1 MEGLSGLIKAQIW
14 MLRNYCMRLRQE
26 PRLKVVFIFCFVVI
40 FWFGALGIS
49 YKGFQFLNR
58 FPLVGGILVDETI
71 YLFFAAL
78 FVLLTLSSI
87 IICYMTFYT
96 ASETDFLFSKPIR
109 ETFIF
114 FYRFTQSVFFSSWAF
129 LFLGVPF
136 LIAYALIKHVPLWF
150 YGMIPLYFIPYLI
163 MPTAVASLIILI
175 FMRFLDFQK
184 VKYILAIA
192 VGVLSG
198 VFYWAYKIN
207 IRPAFSAKTEMEF
220 IMNDLLHHVRFFR
233 YPLFPGY
240 WISRSIISSS
250 INNIPD
256 ALFYFLTF
264 MITTI
269 FLLQINWFVAQKT
282 FFRGWVA
289 SRGGRKERPYPV
301 KKGIINR
308 MAFIL
313 FFLPRSTVTMIIK
326 DTKIFLR
333 DPAQWSQFLL
343 YFSILGIYIF
353 NLRNI
358 PTEAIS
364 PFWRVNITFL
374 NLMATVLVLASLT
387 VRFLFPIMS
396 LEGNKI
402 WVLGLAPIT
411 FRRLIFQKFFTYL
424 AGILFVSESLM
435 LATNIILKTSRPLI
449 YVSCGVAGL
458 ASFGL
463 VGLSIGLGSLY
474 PNFREDNTA
483 KIVSGFGG
491 TLNFVVALFYVII
504 MIGAFLGP
512 FYNFEVNGFIS
523 ERTFHGMLAVSWLV
537 TVGMTAVVGI
547 APMVLGYKQ
556 LDHMEY

>member
-1 MEGLSGLIKAQIW
+1 MEGLTGLIKAQIW
-14 MLRNYCMRLRQE
+14 MLRNYCTRVREE
-26 PRLKVVFIFCFVVI
+26 PRLKIIFILCFVVA
-40 FWFGALGIS
+40 FWFGTLGIS
-49 YKGFQFLNR
+49 YKGFRFLNR
-58 FPLVGGILVDETI
+58 FPLVGGILVNETI

-78 FVLLTLSSI
+78 FILLILSSI

-96 ASETDFLFSKPIR
+96 ASETDFLFSKPIND
-109 ETFIF
+109 TVIF
-114 FYRFTQSVFFSSWAF
+114 FYRFMQSVFFSSWAF

-136 LIAYALIKHVPLWF
+136 LIAYALIKQVPLWF
-150 YGMIPLYFIPYLI
+150 YGVIPLYFIPYLI
-163 MPTAVASLIILI
+163 MPTAVASLIILVI
-175 FMRFLDFQK
+175 MRFMNFQK
-184 VKYILAIA
+184 VKYILAIT
-192 VGVLSG
+192 VGALIG
-198 VFYWAYKIN
+198 VSYWAYKIN
-207 IRPAFSAKTEMEF
+207 IKPAFSAKTEMEF

-264 MITTI
+264 TITTI
-269 FLLQINWFVAQKT
+269 FLIQINWFVARKT
-282 FFRGWVA
+282 FFRGWVT
-289 SRGGRKERPYPV
+289 SRGGRRERAYPV
-301 KKGIINR
+301 HKGIINR
-308 MAFIL
+308 LAFLL

-424 AGILFVSESLM
+424 AGILVISESLM

-491 TLNFVVALFYVII
+491 TLNFVVALFYVVIV
-504 MIGAFLGP
+504 IGAFLGP

-523 ERTFHGMLAVSWLV
+523 EQIFHGMLAVSWLV
-537 TVGMTAVVGI
+537 TIVMTAVVGI
-547 APMVLGYKQ
+547 APMVMGYKQ
-556 LDHMEY
+556 LEHMEY

>member
-1 MEGLSGLIKAQIW
+1 MEGLTGIIKAQIW
-14 MLRNYCMRLRQE
+14 MLRNYCARVREE
-26 PRLKVVFIFCFVVI
+26 PRLKVVFILCFVLA
-40 FWFGALGIS
+40 FWFGTLGIS
-49 YKGFQFLNR
+49 YQGFRFLNR
-58 FPLVGGILVDETI
+58 FPLVGGILVNETI

-78 FVLLTLSSI
+78 FILLVLSSI

-96 ASETDFLFSKPIR
+96 ASETDFLFSKPIS
-109 ETFIF
+109 ETIVF
-114 FYRFTQSVFFSSWAF
+114 FYRFMQSVFFSSWAF

-136 LIAYALIKHVPLWF
+136 LIAYALIKQVPIWF
-150 YGMIPLYFIPYLI
+150 YGVIPLYFIPYLI
-163 MPTAVASLIILI
+163 MPTAVASLIILVI
-175 FMRFLDFQK
+175 MRFMNFEK

-192 VGVLSG
+192 VGALIG

-250 INNIPD
+250 VNNIPD

-264 MITTI
+264 TITTI
-269 FLLQINWFVAQKT
+269 FLIQINWFVAHKT
-282 FFRGWVA
+282 FFRGWVT
-289 SRGGRKERPYPV
+289 SRGGRRERAYPV
-301 KKGIINR
+301 HKGIINR
-308 MAFIL
+308 MAFFL

-374 NLMATVLVLASLT
+374 NLTATVLVLASLT
-387 VRFLFPIMS
+387 VRFLFPLMS

-424 AGILFVSESLM
+424 AGILVISESLM

-491 TLNFVVALFYVII
+491 TLNFVVALFYVVIV
-504 MIGAFLGP
+504 IGAFLGP

-523 ERTFHGMLAVSWLV
+523 EQIFHGMLAVSWLV
-537 TVGMTAVVGI
+537 TVVMTAVVGI
-547 APMVLGYKQ
+547 APMVMGYRQ
-556 LDHMEY
+556 LEHMEY